1 MKLSNRLKQIESM
14 VEHNYSHIWDCCCDH
29 GFLGTSLLTK
39 RVADVIH
46 FVDIVPELVDT
57 IDSKLKQ
64 FHPQLIANWKTHCLD
79 VAQLPI
85 QEYQGKQLIIIA
97 GVGGDLMVRMIDAIY
112 SNHRYKHLDLDFL
125 LCPVNRQFAL
135 REKLIALDF
144 SLQNEKLIEDKGRF
158 YEILLL
164 SSAPNQ
170 QAKVS
175 NVGEKIWQTEDSTQ
189 VKISK
194 AYLAKTLGYY
204 QAIQQ
209 NESNNVEQIIEA
221 YQSVIF

>member
-1 MKLSNRLKQIESM
+1 MKLSSRLKQIESM
-14 VEHNYSHIWDCCCDH
+14 VEYNYSHIWDCCCDH

-39 RVADVIH
+39 RAAEIIH

-57 IDSKLKQ
+57 IESKLKQ
-64 FHPQLIANWKTHCLD
+64 FHPESASHWKTHCLD
-79 VAQLPI
+79 VAQLPVK
-85 QEYQGKQLIIIA
+85 EYQGKQLIIIA

-112 SNHRYKHLDLDFL
+112 SNHKYKSLDLDFL

-144 SLQNEKLIEDKGRF
+144 SLQDEKLIEDKGRF

-164 SSAPNQ
+164 SSTPNR

-175 NVGEKIWQTEDSTQ
+175 NVGEKIWQAEDSTQ

-209 NESNNVEQIIEA
+209 SESNNVAQIIKA
-221 YQSVIF
+221 YKSVII